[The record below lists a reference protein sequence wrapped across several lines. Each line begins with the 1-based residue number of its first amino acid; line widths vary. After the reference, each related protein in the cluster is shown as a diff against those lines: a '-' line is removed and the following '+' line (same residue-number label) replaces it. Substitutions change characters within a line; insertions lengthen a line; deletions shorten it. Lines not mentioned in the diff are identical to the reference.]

1 MPRAGDIRVNEL
13 PLWLAIAV
21 KAIFAATVVVGAVTM
36 AERSGPLVAGLII
49 AMPISIGPA
58 YVMLGLTATPQFIAD
73 SALRSVAANA
83 AVAVFGVVYVLLAR
97 RLPMSVS
104 LLLALVSWFAT
115 AALER
120 AWNPG
125 AWTVVT
131 VSTLGLLA
139 GSRLM
144 RPAASAR
151 KSLAG
156 AKRWYDLPLRAVFVG
171 VFVAILVTVSNAIG
185 PQWTGLLAAFPLVLT
200 SSIILLHPR
209 VGATATAAVLATAI
223 EGIVIYPLAL
233 LVVHRYSVAWGTW
246 WSLGAGLAAILAWT
260 LLVFAVRKSRAAKPG

>member
-1 MPRAGDIRVNEL
+1 MNEL
-13 PLWLAIAV
+13 PLWLAVAI
-21 KAIFAATVVVGAVTM
+21 KAIFVATVVVSAVTM

-58 YVMLGLTATPQFIAD
+58 YVMLGLTATPQFVAD
-73 SALRSVAANA
+73 SALKSVAANA
-83 AVAVFGVVYVLLAR
+83 AVAVFGMVYVLLAR
-97 RLPMSVS
+97 RLPMPLS
-104 LLLALVSWFAT
+104 LLLAVVSWFAT

-120 AWNPG
+120 AWNPD

-131 VSTLGLLA
+131 VSTLALMA

-144 RPAASAR
+144 RPAASVR

-171 VFVAILVTVSNAIG
+171 VFVATLVTMSHAIG

-209 VGATATAAVLATAI
+209 VGATATAAVLVTAI

-233 LVVHRYSVAWGTW
+233 LLVHRYSVAWGTW
-246 WSLGAGLAAILAWT
+246 WSLGAGLAAIVAWT
-260 LLVFAVRKSRAAKPG
+260 LLVYAVRKSRTAVSR